1 MFRPENNVNNGEGSM
16 SIAGRDWPSDGLEHV
31 DRCPV
36 CGSSDRV
43 QLYTGLTDR
52 VFECAPGHWDLYQCK
67 GCESGY
73 LDPRPTASTIHL
85 AYETYYTHQLPLE
98 NSEERASGLRRLVR
112 SLTNGYRNNRYGS
125 NLEPANPLGRYV
137 LGVLPHY
144 RKRIDRRMRY
154 LPPTRAGG
162 RLLDVGFG
170 SGAFLL
176 DAQRAG
182 WEVSGADPDPVSV
195 DNGGHLKL
203 DVRQGGI
210 EAFLDFPG
218 TFDVITLSHVIEHV
232 HDPVDTLK
240 TAYNLLKPGG
250 WLYVET
256 PNMKAYGHDHFRE
269 HWRGL
274 EIPRHL
280 VIFNWESMA
289 LTLKNVG
296 FSEIQNLS
304 IPSPY
309 VNLAGK
315 SRAIREGRDPY
326 RFARK
331 TLGDRFNGVR
341 VSLPFLSDGRKTEF
355 VALYAWKDF
364 SS

>member
-1 MFRPENNVNNGEGSM
+1 M

-36 CGSSDRV
+36 CGSSDGEK
-43 QLYTGLTDR
+43 LYAGLTDR
-52 VFECAPGHWDLYQCK
+52 VFECAPGRWDLYQCK
-67 GCESGY
+67 DCGSGY
-73 LDPRPTASTIHL
+73 LDPRPTASTIHF
-85 AYETYYTHQLPLE
+85 AYETYYTHKLPVA
-98 NSEERASGLRRLVR
+98 NSGERSSGLKRLVR
-112 SLTNGYRNNRYGS
+112 ALANDYRNDRYGS

-137 LGVLPHY
+137 VGFLPRY

-154 LPPTRAGG
+154 LPPTKEGG

-176 DAQRAG
+176 DAKRAG

-195 DNGGHLKL
+195 DNGRHLKL
-203 DVRQGGI
+203 DVREGGI
-210 EAFLDFPG
+210 EAFIDSPE

-232 HDPVDTLK
+232 HDPVGTLK
-240 TAYNLLKPGG
+240 TAYDLLKPGG
-250 WLYVET
+250 LLYVET
-256 PNMKAYGHDHFRE
+256 PNMKAYGHDHFRG

-280 VIFNWESMA
+280 VLFNWASMRR
-289 LTLKNVG
+289 TLKNVG
-296 FSEIQNLS
+296 FGKIQNLR

-326 RFARK
+326 RFART
-331 TLGDRFNGVR
+331 TLADQLNGLR
-341 VSLPFLSDGRKTEF
+341 VSLPFLADRRKTEF
-355 VALYAWKDF
+355 VALYARKD
-364 SS
+364 